1 MDRGME
7 KRLKLNTVSSLFH
20 QITAVVCGFIVPRAI
35 LGAYGSDVNGL
46 VNSVAQF
53 LHIIAFLELGVG
65 AVVQTALY
73 KPLVEKDS
81 TKVSKVIASAEKFF
95 RTIAI
100 ILVAYTGILVAFYN
114 RFNSNE
120 FDWAYTALLI
130 LAMSISYFAQY
141 YFGVVDRLLL
151 TADQKGYIQYT
162 AQAITLIL
170 NALSCVIMVN
180 FGASIQ
186 LVKLIS
192 SLVFLI
198 RPVLLR
204 IYVNKNYT
212 INRRIKYEGE
222 PIDQKWNGIAQHVA
236 FTVLDSTDIVVLTVL
251 STLTNVSIYSV
262 YHLVVY
268 GIKQMFMSLTNGIQP
283 IMGEYWARKD
293 YNRLNEFFS
302 RIEWVIH
309 TSVVFLFGCTGALII
324 PFVEVYTKGVDDAN
338 YVQPLFA
345 ILLVLA
351 HGCHCLRMP
360 YNMLI
365 FASGHYKQTQNNYFT
380 AAIINIIVSVI
391 TVKYWGLIGVAIGTL
406 VSMAYQTLWMAWFN
420 SKNMIKRPIHYFVKQ
435 IIIDSLS
442 FAVLWIIPIPFKL
455 SSLSYLSWGMLAIEY
470 FVIYLVAVIVINLI
484 FYRDHTLF
492 FAKRILRRVS
502 Q

>member
-1 MDRGME
+1 
-7 KRLKLNTVSSLFH
+7 
-20 QITAVVCGFIVPRAI
+20 
-35 LGAYGSDVNGL
+35 
-46 VNSVAQF
+46 
-53 LHIIAFLELGVG
+53 
-65 AVVQTALY
+65 
-73 KPLVEKDS
+73 
-81 TKVSKVIASAEKFF
+81 
-95 RTIAI
+95 
-100 ILVAYTGILVAFYN
+100 
-114 RFNSNE
+114 
-120 FDWAYTALLI
+120 
-130 LAMSISYFAQY
+130 
-141 YFGVVDRLLL
+141 
-151 TADQKGYIQYT
+151 
-162 AQAITLIL
+162 
-170 NALSCVIMVN
+170 MVN

-420 SKNMIKRPIHYFVKQ
+420 QK
-435 IIIDSLS
+435 
-442 FAVLWIIPIPFKL
+442 
-455 SSLSYLSWGMLAIEY
+455 
-470 FVIYLVAVIVINLI
+470 
-484 FYRDHTLF
+484 T
-492 FAKRILRRVS
+492 
-502 Q
+502 